1 MTRHTDLSAYF
12 REAASWDGDRVAQAE
27 RATRNARLLA
37 SGLAVLAVA
46 ALGAVATLTPLKTVE
61 PYLIRVDNTTGV
73 VDVVPA
79 YTGGVPVNEAVTRYL
94 LTHYV
99 MTCERFALAVVEQD
113 YAECGSFHT
122 PQRNQ
127 TWAAQWAAGNP
138 DSPLNRYKD
147 GTTVHTDVQAV
158 SFFAR
163 ATGATD
169 LAQLR
174 FTRETRP
181 SGGGAGQT
189 THWIATVQYAYGKP
203 STDLKSRRWNPLGF
217 RVLDYQLEPEVTTPT
232 TAPATAATTVVQS
245 IAQAG
250 ARP

>member
-1 MTRHTDLSAYF
+1 MSRDADLYAYF

-27 RATRNARLLA
+27 RATRNARILAGGLGLLTLA
-37 SGLAVLAVA
+37 SLAAV
-46 ALGAVATLTPLKTVE
+46 VTLTPLKTVE
-61 PYLIRVDNTTGV
+61 PYVIRVDNSTGV

-79 YTGGVPVNEAVTRYL
+79 YVGGVPESEAVTRYL

-99 MTCERFALAVVEQD
+99 MTCERFALAVAEQD

-127 TWAAQWAAGNP
+127 VWAAQWAPGNP
-138 DSPLNRYKD
+138 ESPLNRYKD
-147 GTTVHTDVQAV
+147 GTTVHIDVQAV

-163 ATGATD
+163 ATGTTD

-181 SGGGAGQT
+181 GGGGAGQT
-189 THWIATVQYAYGKP
+189 THWIATVHYAYGKP
-203 STDLKSRRWNPLGF
+203 ATDLKVRRWNPLGF
-217 RVLDYQLEPEVTTPT
+217 RVLDYQLEPELALPPAAPALVQT
-232 TAPATAATTVVQS
+232 TAQATT
-245 IAQAG
+245 QAG
-250 ARP
+250 PPR

>member
-1 MTRHTDLSAYF
+1 MNRDTDLYTYF

-27 RATRNARLLA
+27 RATRNARILA
-37 SGLAVLAVA
+37 GSFAVIAVA
-46 ALGAVATLTPLKTVE
+46 ALCAVASLMPLKTVE

-79 YTGGVPVNEAVTRYL
+79 YAGGAPVNEAVTRYL

-99 MTCERFALAVVEQD
+99 MTCERFALAVAEAD

-127 TWAAQWAAGNP
+127 AWAAHWAAGNP

-147 GTTVHTDVQAV
+147 GTTVQVDVQSV

-181 SGGGAGQT
+181 GGGGAGQT

-203 STDLKSRRWNPLGF
+203 ATDPKTRRWNPLGF
-217 RVLDYQLEPEVTTPT
+217 RVLDYQLEPEVMNPT
-232 TAPATAATTVVQS
+232 RPATAVVQTMP
-245 IAQAG
+245 QAG
-250 ARP
+250 AAP

>member
-1 MTRHTDLSAYF
+1 MSRDTDLYAYF

-27 RATRNARLLA
+27 RATRNARILA
-37 SGLAVLAVA
+37 GGFAALATA
-46 ALGAVATLTPLKTVE
+46 ALGAVASLTPLKSVE

-79 YTGGVPVNEAVTRYL
+79 YAGGAPVSEAVTRYL

-99 MTCERFALAVVEQD
+99 MTCERFAMAVAESD
-113 YAECGSFHT
+113 YAECGAFHT

-127 TWAAQWAAGNP
+127 VWAAHWAAGNP

-147 GTTVHTDVQAV
+147 GTTVHVDVQSL

-174 FTRETRP
+174 FTRETHP
-181 SGGGAGQT
+181 GGGGAGQT

-203 STDLKSRRWNPLGF
+203 ATDPRTRRWNPLGF
-217 RVLDYQLEPEVTTPT
+217 RILDYQLEPEVTTP
-232 TAPATAATTVVQS
+232 APPATAVVQTMP
-245 IAQAG
+245 QAG
-250 ARP
+250 AAP